1 MHEYITIEE
10 TLVQETDVFKNQV
23 NKVNYNNKKNI
34 SAAVKENYEK
44 PGLSRKNTKISGQK
58 MSSRSRS
65 ISEKNST
72 KTNLT
77 ESNEATLATS
87 QPTVKKKVQNCTET
101 VKQFQPPMTRIPFQ
115 LPTTIDEPTIVKIE
129 QPEITSYNEKVVSAS
144 TVLDTSNITEL
155 NLSSQSLFS
164 EKTNSVTVTKEGHQ
178 FSEKLVTSI
187 ENSFS
192 VMSASEQLNYI
203 DQIKR
208 ISVAKKKKKRKSSK
222 YVVKKK
228 SNMRII
234 KSEQNESIDR
244 KLKSQIMVPEP
255 TVTKEHDT
263 NQLQMKQ
270 TNDQP
275 VEVSKQQQVREITQ
289 YKVKEGMIQNE
300 SNKKKMSRQLKEV
313 TVNIKPHVYS
323 LKKKLQKTAI
333 QKESNT
339 RSNKNKFIRFHENN
353 IEKPKMQ
360 KTVEEWRLEFNL
372 LKTEKIVLER
382 CDMVVPLTTDVK
394 SKKKTI
400 NSRKRKNVRKNS
412 MKTEVQ
418 AVESCNNVQII
429 FNDVDFNL
437 PDPTEITEHYLNYSP
452 QSKKLEIKNLRSNK
466 NGCFDDNEVNIFE
479 YMDQENYSI
488 IKSSLELETN
498 EFSEHRKDKK
508 VKKN

>member
-1 MHEYITIEE
+1 MHEYITIKE
-10 TLVQETDVFKNQV
+10 TLVQETDVFKNEV
-23 NKVNYNNKKNI
+23 NKVNYNNKKNN

-44 PGLSRKNTKISGQK
+44 PGFSRKNTKISGQK

-65 ISEKNST
+65 ISERNST
-72 KTNLT
+72 KPNLT

-87 QPTVKKKVQNCTET
+87 QATVKKKVQNCTET
-101 VKQFQPPMTRIPFQ
+101 VKQFKPPMTRIPFQ
-115 LPTTIDEPTIVKIE
+115 IPTTIDEPTIVKIE

-144 TVLDTSNITEL
+144 TVLDTANITEL

-164 EKTNSVTVTKEGHQ
+164 EKTNSVTVTKEDHQ

-208 ISVAKKKKKRKSSK
+208 ISVAKKKKKRKNTK

-228 SNMRII
+228 SKMRII

-244 KLKSQIMVPEP
+244 KLIRVPEP
-255 TVTKEHDT
+255 TLTIEHDT
-263 NQLQMKQ
+263 NKLQMKQ
-270 TNDQP
+270 TKDQP

-300 SNKKKMSRQLKEV
+300 SNKIKMSRQLNEV

-323 LKKKLQKTAI
+323 LKKKIQITAN

-353 IEKPKMQ
+353 TEKPKMQ

-394 SKKKTI
+394 SMKKTI

-498 EFSEHRKDKK
+498 EFSEPRKDKK
-508 VKKN
+508 VKKNS